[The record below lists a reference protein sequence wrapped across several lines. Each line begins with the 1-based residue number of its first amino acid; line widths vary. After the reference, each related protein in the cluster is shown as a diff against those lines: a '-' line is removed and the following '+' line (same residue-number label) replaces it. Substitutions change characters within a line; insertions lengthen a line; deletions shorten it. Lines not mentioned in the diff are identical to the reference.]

1 MELTFKWQMW
11 RGRGVN
17 LEKKPILY
25 NSLEGDDTVIPILQ
39 MREVRPRVTLMVDKG
54 GRTGVQTLNHR
65 AVSPRDGIQEWA
77 WGTPEGWSVKS
88 LAV

>member
-77 WGTPEGWSVKS
+77 WGTPEVWSMKS